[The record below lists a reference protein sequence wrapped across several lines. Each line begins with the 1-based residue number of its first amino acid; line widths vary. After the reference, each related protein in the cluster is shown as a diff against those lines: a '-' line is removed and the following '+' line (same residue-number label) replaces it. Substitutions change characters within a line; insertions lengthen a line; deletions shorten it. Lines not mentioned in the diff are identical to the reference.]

1 MYFGFVLSLSWF
13 YCYRSLIWL
22 FVLSMV
28 FAISVVLL
36 KASYFFVNSFFLSS
50 DDKHATKWSD
60 CTENWLFNAVSAVP
74 NVSPL
79 SAKVSKVSWVP
90 DPTGCNRIFFFLV
103 ASVMP
108 YASMQ

>member
-1 MYFGFVLSLSWF
+1 
-13 YCYRSLIWL
+13 
-22 FVLSMV
+22 MV
-28 FAISVVLL
+28 FSISVVLL